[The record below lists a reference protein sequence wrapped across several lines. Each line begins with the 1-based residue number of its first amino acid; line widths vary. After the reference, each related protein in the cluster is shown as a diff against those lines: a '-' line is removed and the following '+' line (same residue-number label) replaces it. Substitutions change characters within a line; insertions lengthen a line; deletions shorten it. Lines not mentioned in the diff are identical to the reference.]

1 MNSDYILL
9 KKKKKEKKEKN
20 NHYITIVNI
29 KNVLTTCIVIT
40 KTLILQVIYYLFEL
54 IAKWNQ

>member
-54 IAKWNQ
+54 IAK